1 MRLSQY
7 FIPTLKEVPSEA
19 EIPSHRLMLRAGMI
33 RKLGSGIYTYLPL
46 AYRII
51 RKIET
56 IIREELNKIGCQ
68 ELLLPI
74 LHPKELWTESGRW
87 DVYGPEL
94 MRLTDRHNR
103 EFALGPT
110 HEEVI
115 TTLAKVEIK
124 SYKQL
129 PINLYQIQTKFRDE
143 IRPRFGV
150 MRAREFIMKDAY
162 SFHKD
167 KESLKQEYQKMH
179 NAYNEIFKR
188 CGLKFTA
195 VEADVGAIGGSN
207 SHEFMVL
214 AETGES
220 EILHCECGYSSTREN
235 AIIAKLNDNSN
246 EPVREIEKVHTPDKK
261 SVEQVSEFL
270 NVEPCRLIKT
280 IIYKADDDFV
290 AILIRGDR
298 EINEVKVTNLLK
310 ATTLYLATDDE
321 INNVLG
327 LPNGFVGPVN
337 IEKEKREFEIRI
349 YSDNNLKL
357 MRNMVT
363 GANEKDYHFLN
374 VNVERDIKID
384 EYSDFVLANAGDK
397 CPKCGNPLS
406 LYRGIEVG
414 QVFELGDK
422 YSKSMNAV
430 FQDEK
435 GDSQYYQMGCYGIG
449 VTRTIAAA
457 IEQNYDEKGIIW
469 PLKIAPFQV
478 EILQLTKDEDLAEFS
493 ENLYH
498 ALLDENIEVLYDDRD
513 ERAGIKFNDADLI
526 GIPIQIIIGMRSFR
540 NEQVEIKIRKTGE
553 KLTLEFDDILGKI
566 VELLKRDDL

>member
-357 MRNMVT
+357 MKNMVT

-374 VNVERDIKID
+374 VNVERDIK
-384 EYSDFVLANAGDK
+384 
-397 CPKCGNPLS
+397 
-406 LYRGIEVG
+406 
-414 QVFELGDK
+414 
-422 YSKSMNAV
+422 
-430 FQDEK
+430 
-435 GDSQYYQMGCYGIG
+435 
-449 VTRTIAAA
+449 
-457 IEQNYDEKGIIW
+457 
-469 PLKIAPFQV
+469 
-478 EILQLTKDEDLAEFS
+478 
-493 ENLYH
+493 
-498 ALLDENIEVLYDDRD
+498 
-513 ERAGIKFNDADLI
+513 
-526 GIPIQIIIGMRSFR
+526 
-540 NEQVEIKIRKTGE
+540 
-553 KLTLEFDDILGKI
+553 
-566 VELLKRDDL
+566 